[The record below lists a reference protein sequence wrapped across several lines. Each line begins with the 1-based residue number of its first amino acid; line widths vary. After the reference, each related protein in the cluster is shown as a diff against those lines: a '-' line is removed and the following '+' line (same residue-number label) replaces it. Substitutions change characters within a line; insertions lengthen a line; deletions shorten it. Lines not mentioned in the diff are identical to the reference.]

1 MDLSEQT
8 LSTFQ
13 TRARQLVLR
22 FKQLEKENE
31 ELYDMIDR
39 NEKTIAELKAELVRK
54 STDYDSLKMAR
65 MIGISDGDI
74 ETTKARLSKL
84 IRDVNKCIA
93 VLTEK
98 KEG

>member
-39 NEKTIAELKAELVRK
+39 NEKTIAELKAELVQK
-54 STDYDSLKMAR
+54 SNDYDSLKIAR

-93 VLTEK
+93 VLTET